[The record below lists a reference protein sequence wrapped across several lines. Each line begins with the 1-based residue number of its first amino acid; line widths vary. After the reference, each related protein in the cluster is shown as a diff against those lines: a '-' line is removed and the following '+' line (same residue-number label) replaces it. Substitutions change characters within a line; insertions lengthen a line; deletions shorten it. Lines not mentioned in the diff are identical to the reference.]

1 MHVFDP
7 QDVVGVYFGIL
18 EQQASCEHFLR
29 NGSGASNDSG
39 NWDGRA
45 HDFNY
50 GEQNVD
56 FQRII
61 CACNLIS
68 LVSNDRLCD

>member
-29 NGSGASNDSG
+29 NGSGASNDRS
-39 NWDGRA
+39 NWDG
-45 HDFNY
+45 
-50 GEQNVD
+50 
-56 FQRII
+56 
-61 CACNLIS
+61 
-68 LVSNDRLCD
+68 